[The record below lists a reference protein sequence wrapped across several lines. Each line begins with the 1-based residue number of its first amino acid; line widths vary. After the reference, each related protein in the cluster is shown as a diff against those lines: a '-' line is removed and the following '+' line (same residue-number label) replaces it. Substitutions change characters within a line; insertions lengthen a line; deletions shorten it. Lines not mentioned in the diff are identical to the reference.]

1 VKLQQP
7 SSFQRSFW
15 KWCVIRSASILTFGR
30 DLESVIRKLEQ
41 GELSGDRLQGLPYR
55 VYKVRVGST
64 DMQRGKSGGYR
75 LIYYLQAEYRVVL
88 LTIHAKS
95 QFDVIPN
102 SEILALITA
111 YLDEHAAE

>member
-1 VKLQQP
+1 
-7 SSFQRSFW
+7 
-15 KWCVIRSASILTFGR
+15 
-30 DLESVIRKLEQ
+30 
-41 GELSGDRLQGLPYR
+41 
-55 VYKVRVGST
+55 
-64 DMQRGKSGGYR
+64 MQRGKSGGYR